1 LNEKRKA
8 ASLLFAIAVISTAH
22 YTVGTSRQLSH
33 TEHVVLEALYLVPIL
48 ASALWFSLWGALI
61 VTAATSTIYYF
72 YVRSVWPNQPMEN
85 VRQMTLLVIFWFVG
99 LATGI
104 LVHVQEKER
113 LANQAAKER
122 ERRESVVRSLS
133 SLSAALRLRDDYT
146 REHSERVSRLSV
158 EIGRRLDLNPERLE
172 QLRLAGLM
180 HDIGK
185 IGIRDDILLKADQ
198 LSTEERQNIERHP
211 VMAADILRPIEGA
224 AVIAD
229 IVSAHHECPDG
240 SGYPS
245 HLVGSTIPLE
255 SRILRVADVYSSL
268 TDHRPYKAGL
278 ELDSALSIMREM
290 VPAKIDKEAFE
301 LLLQLAKERN
311 PAIL

>member
-1 LNEKRKA
+1 MNEKRKI
-8 ASLLFAIAVISTAH
+8 ASLIFAIAVISAAH
-22 YTVGTSRQLSH
+22 YTVGTSRHLSH
-33 TEHVVLEALYLVPIL
+33 TEHVVLEALYLIPIL
-48 ASALWFSLWGALI
+48 ASALWFSLRGALI
-61 VTAATSTIYYF
+61 VTAATSVIYYL

-85 VRQMTLLVIFWFVG
+85 LRQMTLLVIFWFVG

-122 ERRESVVRSLS
+122 ARRESVVRSLS

-158 EIGRRLDLNPERLE
+158 EIGRRLGLNPERLE

-198 LSTEERQNIERHP
+198 LSTEERQNIEQHP

-229 IVSAHHECPDG
+229 IVLAHHECPDG

-245 HLVGSTIPLE
+245 HLVGARIPLE

-290 VPAKIDKEAFE
+290 VPAKIDKETFE
-301 LLLQLAKERN
+301 LLLHLIKERN
-311 PAIL
+311 PAIV